1 MQILE
6 ELWYGNLC
14 PIAQEGYRNTE
25 YRELIALLSHNEE
38 KLIPSL
44 NREQQDNL
52 QKIKDLWEEMESIS
66 KCSAFISG
74 FQLAVQLMTA
84 SI

>member
-6 ELWYGNLC
+6 ELWYGQIK
-14 PIAQEGYRNTE
+14 PISHEGYRDKE
-25 YRELIALLSHNEE
+25 YQKLIDLLAHNEE